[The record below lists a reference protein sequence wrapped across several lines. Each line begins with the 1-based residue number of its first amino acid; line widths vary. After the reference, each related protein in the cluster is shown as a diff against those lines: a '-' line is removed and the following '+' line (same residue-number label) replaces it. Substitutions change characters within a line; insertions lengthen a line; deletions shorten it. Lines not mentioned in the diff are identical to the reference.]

1 MRVRRRCGKVP
12 KSPIKFASENNRPT
26 HWHSE
31 ADNEAI
37 KKKTKLSSR
46 SNFSQLLRTSVE
58 KVLMIPVFGPP

>member
-1 MRVRRRCGKVP
+1 MEKFPKVQLSLQARIIGQHIGTLKLTMRL
-12 KSPIKFASENNRPT
+12 F
-26 HWHSE
+26 
-31 ADNEAI
+31 